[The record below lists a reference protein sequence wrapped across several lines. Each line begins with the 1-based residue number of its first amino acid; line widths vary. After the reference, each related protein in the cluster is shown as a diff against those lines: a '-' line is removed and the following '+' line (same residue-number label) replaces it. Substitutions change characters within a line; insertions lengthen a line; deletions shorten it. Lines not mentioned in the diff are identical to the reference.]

1 LINEIINEYEED
13 ILVGIFQKIKKE
25 IDNYKKKGV
34 D

>member
-13 ILVGIFQKIKKE
+13 ILVGIFQKINKE